1 MSQRNQA
8 ILLILLVVVLAALA
22 FRQWAMKA
30 PAPAQNAGPP
40 ARASPAGAQPATEA
54 ATEPANLAQESGP
67 SAADL
72 GELAGWLD
80 LLNPT
85 GTVIARGSAPVFGL
99 TVKTAPAESKPVVQ
113 EAAPTPIP
121 WMTEPGKL
129 DGIVRIGDG
138 PRQALFQGKLY
149 RVGETVSGTTFTL
162 TAVEEDY
169 VTLKCGD
176 HVIWRYWHE

>member
-8 ILLILLVVVLAALA
+8 VLLIVLVVVLAALA
-22 FRQWAMKA
+22 FRHLAMKS
-30 PAPAQNAGPP
+30 PAPSVKAEPP
-40 ARASPAGAQPATEA
+40 ARASPAAVETATA
-54 ATEPANLAQESGP
+54 PANLAQDSGP

-72 GELAGWLD
+72 RELAGWLD

-99 TVKTAPAESKPVVQ
+99 TVKAPPPEAKPAVE

-129 DGIVRIGDG
+129 DGIVRVGNG

-149 RVGETVSGTTFTL
+149 GVGETVSGTTFTL

-169 VTLKCGD
+169 ARLKCGD